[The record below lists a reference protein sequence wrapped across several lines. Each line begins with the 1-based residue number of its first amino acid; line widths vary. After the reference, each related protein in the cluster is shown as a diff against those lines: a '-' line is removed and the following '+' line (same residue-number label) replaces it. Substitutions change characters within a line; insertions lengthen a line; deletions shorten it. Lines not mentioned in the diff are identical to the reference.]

1 MIKSEPYSGV
11 EKFVKNCTSL
21 IEMDLFRPLL
31 EAAEN
36 DHLELVRLL
45 LSYGAD
51 PRLAT
56 YGGQTPLGLS
66 ISDTMHNFLTAYID
80 DVQGVGKS
88 LWTFQGTVS
97 FMGNRRYLPFSCK

>member
-1 MIKSEPYSGV
+1 MKS
-11 EKFVKNCTSL
+11 
-21 IEMDLFRPLL
+21 IETDVCRPLL

-66 ISDTMHNFLTAYID
+66 SSDAMRDYLTAYID
-80 DVQGVGKS
+80 DIQGGSKAS
-88 LWTFQGTVS
+88 WIFQGTAS
-97 FMGNRRYLPFSCK
+97 FMGNTCSILTHSRVRP